1 LRLVG
6 TRHADAVPPAHDQIA
21 KAKLVKR
28 DRNLTGRR
36 LLDREFVV
44 AASKDLHK
52 AIPGDHDPCAPVPP
66 ESSHR
71 TKPRLQPAMIRLNP
85 VVGIP
90 IGAMPRR
97 RQQLPST
104 IG

>member
-36 LLDREFVV
+36 LLDRELVV

-52 AIPGDHDPCAPVPP
+52 AM
-66 ESSHR
+66 
-71 TKPRLQPAMIRLNP
+71 PATTTRALRSRLNP
-85 VVGIP
+85 R
-90 IGAMPRR
+90 IG
-97 RQQLPST
+97 PSRAFSRP
-104 IG
+104 